1 MEQTE
6 TGLGWRTR
14 AHRRLRPRAQNATR
28 PRRIASHA
36 SDDARAEMATHAVSD
51 ACANAAN
58 ESSLGVLLRSDATS
72 LMAGHWIS
80 VARRAV
86 TVPTAQRQT
95 NAGRITWRATD
106 KADRGMDC
114 ARLAKPTV
122 PRRSPT
128 SSGASN
134 RQTPVPESA
143 QSAPCA

>member
-1 MEQTE
+1 
-6 TGLGWRTR
+6 
-14 AHRRLRPRAQNATR
+14 
-28 PRRIASHA
+28 
-36 SDDARAEMATHAVSD
+36 MATHAVSD

-114 ARLAKPTV
+114 ARLGEAHRPPTITHFV
-122 PRRSPT
+122 RCIQQTNPR
-128 SSGASN
+128 A
-134 RQTPVPESA
+134 ESA
-143 QSAPCA
+143 QSAPRA